1 MVGHE
6 RSFEGASWVRR
17 ERERERGKKKKKS
30 LRDIGFLFLQNI
42 IFIILMDF
50 LNKKI
55 ITKI

>member
-1 MVGHE
+1 MNE
-6 RSFEGASWVRR
+6 ASK
-17 ERERERGKKKKKS
+17 EKKKKKKKKKS
-30 LRDIGFLFLQNI
+30 LRDIGFLFLKFLFLQNI